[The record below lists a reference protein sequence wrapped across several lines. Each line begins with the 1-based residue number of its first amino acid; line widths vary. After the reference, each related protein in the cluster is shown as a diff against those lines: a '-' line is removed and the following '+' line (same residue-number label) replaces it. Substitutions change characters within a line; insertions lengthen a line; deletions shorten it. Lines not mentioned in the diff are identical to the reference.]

1 MSGNPLFSE
10 EEILEMQGQNNER
23 EQEKWEERQ
32 KYIDQQTLL
41 LNTFGLLAHAAKGF
55 PSAARQVGIQPKVY
69 RCVKN
74 HFYEP
79 SKSKPLYG
87 LGIRITPGKAIRD
100 RKYEL
105 PYGYLLHG
113 ELHVSE
119 QGDLYV
125 VHRHPAD
132 GPPTFVAPFRFEH
145 AECLINASP
154 SDVPDNNFNH
164 EMRGLCYKGDGDCTM
179 EKISQN
185 TKDYLKEHLKKLLQA
200 K

>member
-1 MSGNPLFSE
+1 MSKNPLFSE
-10 EEILEMQGQNNER
+10 EEILEMQWQNNER

-55 PSAARQVGIQPKVY
+55 PAAARQVGIQPKVY

-87 LGIRITPGKAIRD
+87 LKIRIAPGRIILHRN
-100 RKYEL
+100 RIV
-105 PYGYLLHG
+105 PIGYVDFG

-125 VHRHPAD
+125 VHRHRVD
-132 GPPTFVAPFRFEH
+132 GYGAIVVPFLFEY
-145 AECLINASP
+145 AERLFKASH
-154 SDVPDNNFNH
+154 SDVSDNIFCR
-164 EMRGLCYKGDGDCTM
+164 EMMGLCYRDVHKGEVYTT
-179 EKISQN
+179 EEI
-185 TKDYLKEHLKKLLQA
+185 KENIRNHLKKLLQA